1 MYLLYLLLLSLDPS
15 EEIWCLWC
23 FHSNHCRWCKLPD
36 HKPIWGLLG
45 SLGWLWCC
53 YLTEAHFIQTPTTL
67 TQLTW
72 CIPLRDCTQ
81 NTHVLQPT
89 KAAKATRSSIRSYT
103 DKPQAEN
110 HDNKN
115 KHSSRVIHRH
125 LTNTAQ
131 IANSYRWLRTETKP
145 TGQTGTGDVTATLAA
160 CVQNR

>member
-15 EEIWCLWC
+15 EEIWCLCC

-36 HKPIWGLLG
+36 HKLIWGLLG
-45 SLGWLWCC
+45 SLGWLWCR

-81 NTHVLQPT
+81 NTHVLPANTGSQSDTLLDKKLHGQAVSRKPWQQKTSTAAIHSHPT
-89 KAAKATRSSIRSYT
+89 NS
-103 DKPQAEN
+103 
-110 HDNKN
+110 
-115 KHSSRVIHRH
+115 
-125 LTNTAQ
+125 AQ